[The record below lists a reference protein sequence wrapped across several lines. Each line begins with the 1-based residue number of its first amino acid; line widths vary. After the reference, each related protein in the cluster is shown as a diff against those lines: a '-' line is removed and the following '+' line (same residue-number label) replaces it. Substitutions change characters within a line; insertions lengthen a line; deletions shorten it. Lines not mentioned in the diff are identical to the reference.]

1 MDSRD
6 TFVLPYSSG
15 TTGLPKGVELTHS
28 NIVSNIVQ
36 TGVPEIK
43 LHIDADGDTQDVIP
57 VFIPM
62 FHIYGMTTAMLCML
76 VGGCK
81 LVTVPKFGTNELL
94 QVLQDYKPTVMN
106 LVPPIGTNLFR
117 TLFSSFNKFIFSEL
131 NQQTP
136 IIYQ

>member
-1 MDSRD
+1 MDPND

-15 TTGLPKGVELTHS
+15 TTGLPKGVELTHT
-28 NIVSNIVQ
+28 NIVSNMVQ
-36 TGVPEIK
+36 TGVPDIK
-43 LHIDADGDTQDVIP
+43 LHIDSDGDTQDVIP

-76 VGGCK
+76 AGGCK
-81 LVTVPKFGTNELL
+81 LVTLPKFGTNELL
-94 QVLQDYKPTVMN
+94 KVLQDYKPTVMN
-106 LVPPIGTNLFR
+106 LVPPIGTDSFR
-117 TLFSSFNKFIFSEL
+117 IPSSFFNQFTFSEL